1 VKAFQTSVSYLLG
14 PKIEKTHKSPMN
26 PTVKKRID
34 MQVAMRKTTAHSKET
49 ANLLKREDNS
59 KDLLGKFDKDKSVC
73 TRARQRVRQCLF
85 FISPVPYNLN
95 VGNSQRSQM

>member
-1 VKAFQTSVSYLLG
+1 
-14 PKIEKTHKSPMN
+14 
-26 PTVKKRID
+26 
-34 MQVAMRKTTAHSKET
+34 MQVAMRQTTAHSKEM